1 MLIDFDKFVRKI
13 ENNFD
18 MQDTLYDVMPCHI
31 IDMAKECEAV
41 DAVPV
46 VHGHWKAYPECGATR
61 CSVCD
66 WSIEEAWWSNYCPL
80 CGAKMDD
87 GGVQEDAYK

>member
-1 MLIDFDKFVRKI
+1 MIDLHIHSVYSDGTCTI
-13 ENNFD
+13 DE
-18 MQDTLYDVMPCHI
+18 I
-31 IDMAKECEAV
+31 IDIAKECEAV

-87 GGVQEDAYK
+87 GGVQDEN